1 MGVYPVVHMF
11 VLGIDPGLTRT
22 GYGLV
27 RRAHPPLP
35 VAVGVVRTKPNLTTP
50 ERLAELHA
58 DLCAII
64 AQHRPDVM
72 AIERVFTNRNLRTAV
87 AVGRASGMALLAAA
101 QAGIPVVEYTPT
113 AIKLAVTGDGAAD
126 KRMVAEMV
134 VRRLK
139 LTTTPKPA
147 DAADA
152 LAVALCHVQSM
163 RLVASGGRR

>member
-1 MGVYPVVHMF
+1 MF

-27 RRAHPPLP
+27 RRAHPPQP
-35 VAVGVVRTKPNLTTP
+35 VAVGVIRTESDMTMAR
-50 ERLAELHA
+50 RLAELHA
-58 DLCAII
+58 DLAAII
-64 AQHRPDVM
+64 AEHHPDVM
-72 AIERVFTNRNLRTAV
+72 AIERVFTNRNLHTAV
-87 AVGRASGMALLAAA
+87 SVGRASGMALLAAA
-101 QAGIPVVEYTPT
+101 QADIPVVEYTPT

-139 LTTTPKPA
+139 LATTPKPA

-163 RLVASGGRR
+163 RLVASEGRR